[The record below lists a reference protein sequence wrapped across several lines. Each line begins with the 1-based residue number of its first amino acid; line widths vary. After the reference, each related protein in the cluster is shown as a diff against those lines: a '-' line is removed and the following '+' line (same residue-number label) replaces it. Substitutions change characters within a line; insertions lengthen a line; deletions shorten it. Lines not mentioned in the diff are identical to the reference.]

1 MLSVNGDCYIASFL
15 INMTFLP
22 LSSCLIELPRNT
34 NMMLNRNVL
43 KFKLGR
49 KAFSL
54 LPLSTGEG
62 NGNPLQYS
70 CLKNPTDGGAWWAT
84 VHSVTKS
91 QTQFI
96 LSYPETGS
104 IRSSYSWA
112 SSSSSLPCDFNS
124 LMNQIQV

>member
-1 MLSVNGDCYIASFL
+1 MLSINGDCCIASFL

-22 LSSCLIELPRNT
+22 LSSCLIELLRNT
-34 NMMLNRNVL
+34 SMMLNRSVL

-62 NGNPLQYS
+62 NGNPLQYF
-70 CLKNPTDGGAWWAT
+70 CLENPMDGGAWWAT

-91 QTQFI
+91 
-96 LSYPETGS
+96 
-104 IRSSYSWA
+104 
-112 SSSSSLPCDFNS
+112 
-124 LMNQIQV
+124 